1 MLQKTDFSFYI
12 KKFLVT
18 FIYPIAAA
26 AIIISVLPNWEPR
39 EHWNVLLSYALLTLF
54 CAFAPVHI
62 FNARLTLGGAVMFS
76 GIIMFD
82 TWAGVWA
89 AFLECLIIAFLYK
102 PQFSKTMAN
111 AGQLIG
117 TCWITGL
124 AKSYLDMSGLPV
136 FIEDS
141 ILIFVFWFTN
151 TILCS
156 IGIAYFF
163 RMRTIQSMK
172 SMITSGTMSY
182 LLFMFFSS
190 IGTRVVDAFDIQALL
205 PIIVIFLV
213 IRQIFHQYF
222 DNLISLEQK
231 VEKINH
237 LNHSFLTALAA
248 SIDAR
253 DAYTSGHSQR
263 VAHWG
268 REIAIA
274 IGLPKQE
281 VDQIY
286 YGGIIHDIGKIGIE
300 DKILNKEGRLSSE
313 EFAKIKEH
321 TTIGYEIIKQSGVFE
336 DLLPAVRSHHERL
349 DGSGYP
355 DQLTGDNIPLIAKIL
370 AISDSFDAMVSD
382 RPYRSGMPVEE
393 ALKRLRDGAGSQ
405 YDPYLTEVFIKII
418 ESYTAE
424 DLNRFTKQVRN
435 DKLAVTVQ

>member
-1 MLQKTDFSFYI
+1 
-12 KKFLVT
+12 
-18 FIYPIAAA
+18 
-26 AIIISVLPNWEPR
+26 
-39 EHWNVLLSYALLTLF
+39 
-54 CAFAPVHI
+54 
-62 FNARLTLGGAVMFS
+62 MFS

-163 RMRTIQSMK
+163 RMKTIQSMK

-268 REIAIA
+268 REIAVA

-300 DKILNKEGRLSSE
+300 DKILNKAGRLSSE

-321 TTIGYEIIKQSGVFE
+321 TAIGYEIIKQSGVFE

-355 DQLTGDNIPLIAKIL
+355 DQLSGDNIPLIAKIL